1 MSDTPKDATPQSES
15 DEQRAVS
22 VPTESSDNGSTTESS
37 ASTAAPSKPPKASG
51 GRGLAVFCLLL
62 ILLLAGAGGWGG
74 WQVWQQLQ
82 ALEQREPA
90 PQVAAAPEFDA
101 GPLERQI
108 AQLKAENARLDE
120 ALQGLDNDDQLTRQ
134 IRALAQDVSSAE
146 ARLDALTDTSRDDW
160 KLAEAAFLLRLA
172 NQRLLVEHNSS
183 EALALAQAAG
193 DILKNQND
201 PKLFAVRE
209 SLSGEIMALKTVE
222 PVDREGL
229 YLQIQA
235 LIDEVS
241 GLAVLESY
249 QREKAPELQVADVVV
264 EGNVWQR
271 LQQSVKRAWHTLGS
285 LIRVNRHAEQVQ
297 PLLTPEQTW
306 FLRQNLQLML
316 EQAQVA
322 LMREEGEVYRQS
334 LKQAHAWLTRYFT
347 HNSQTRVLLQEL
359 ESLRQEPVSVA
370 LPDISEAQQQL
381 EAYIDRLHKVSA
393 GEAP

>member
-1 MSDTPKDATPQSES
+1 MSDTPKDATSQPESDKQQALSAPSES
-15 DEQRAVS
+15 
-22 VPTESSDNGSTTESS
+22 PDNGSAKESD
-37 ASTAAPSKPPKASG
+37 AATAVRSKPSKASG
-51 GRGLAVFCLLL
+51 GRGLAMFCLLL

-82 ALEQREPA
+82 GMEQREPTS
-90 PQVAAAPEFDA
+90 QVAAAPEFDA

-108 AQLKAENARLDE
+108 AQLKAENARLDD
-120 ALQGLDNDDQLTRQ
+120 ALQSLDNDDQLTRQ

-183 EALALAQAAG
+183 EALALAQAA
-193 DILKNQND
+193 DAILKNQSD

-235 LIDEVS
+235 LIDQVS
-241 GLAVLESY
+241 ELAVLESY
-249 QREKAPELQVADVVV
+249 QREKAPELQVADVAV
-264 EGNVWQR
+264 EGSVWQR
-271 LQQSVKRAWHTLGS
+271 LQQSVTRALHTLGS
-285 LIRVNRHAEQVQ
+285 LVRVNRHGEQVQ

-322 LMREEGEVYRQS
+322 LMREEGEIYIQS
-334 LKQAHAWLTRYFT
+334 LNQAHAWLASYFT
-347 HNSQTRVLLQEL
+347 HNGQTQVLLQEL
-359 ESLRQEPVSVA
+359 ERLRQEPVSVD

-381 EAYIDRLHKVSA
+381 ETYIERLHKVSA
-393 GEAP
+393 GETR